1 MKKEIRTI
9 CYDQELQIEG
19 YLLEGYMQPFPNH
32 FHEYYV
38 VGYMEDGKRLMSC
51 KNRQSII
58 QKGAVILFNPNDTH
72 SCSPIANEDF
82 NFRAFNIPLA
92 VMKTL
97 AQEITG
103 KDGLPGFSENLVY
116 DEEIIGYMRPLH
128 QMVMSGSTEFEKEE
142 TFLLMLS
149 LLTRRYGK
157 PFESCILEC
166 PQEIEYACTF
176 MREHFTEHISLDQLC
191 HCTNLSKSSL
201 LRAFTHSKGVTPYR
215 YLQTIR
221 INEAKKLLEQGFTP
235 VEVALR
241 TGFADQSHF
250 TNFFNMFIGLSPGT
264 YRDIFSQKKENCNEE

>member
-32 FHEYYV
+32 FHEHYV

-51 KNRQSII
+51 KNRNSII
-58 QKGAVILFNPNDTH
+58 QKGAVILFNPNDNH
-72 SCSPIANEDF
+72 ACSPIENEDF
-82 NFRAFNIPLA
+82 NFRAFNIPVS

-97 AQEITG
+97 AYEITG
-103 KDGLPGFSENLVY
+103 KEGLPGFSENLVY
-116 DEEIIGYMRPLH
+116 DEELIGYMRPLH

-142 TFLLMLS
+142 TFLLLLS
-149 LLTRRYGK
+149 LLIERYGR

-166 PQEIEYACTF
+166 PEEIEHACTF
-176 MREHFTEHISLDQLC
+176 MKEHFTEHISLDQLC
-191 HCTNLSKSSL
+191 RCTNLSKSSL

-221 INEAKKLLEQGFTP
+221 INEAKKLLEQGITP
-235 VEVALR
+235 VEAALR

-264 YRDIFSQKKENCNEE
+264 YRDIFSQNKENRNEE